1 MSIKKIREQT
11 GFSNSTISRVLNG
24 KAKEFRISDK
34 TTRAI
39 VAAAKKLKYR
49 PNILARSLRLQK
61 TMTIGLIVPDIRNA
75 FFGELSW
82 RIEEL
87 LRGHGYSTILCNTNE
102 VPENEEFYLKVL
114 IDRQVDGIIIAPIH
128 TREWKDLHDI
138 RRGTE
143 IILIDRIFYDTDIPW
158 VTGDNLKAAEALTS
172 ILIKKGFKRIAYLG
186 GTSGTYINS
195 MRFQGY
201 QNALKAHTLPLIDD
215 IIQFGGYSVEAGE
228 AMMQNLLKAD
238 PDIKAVMCVN
248 NLVFQGAMKVVQ
260 GYELTTSNP
269 IIMGAFDIHPFCG
282 IFKRPLACASQNLE
296 KMAQAAVSLIVNR
309 IQGKRMRKTH
319 LILPIRVESHRF
331 R

>member
-1 MSIKKIREQT
+1 MSIKEIREQT
-11 GFSNSTISRVLNG
+11 GFSYSTISRVLNG

-34 TTRAI
+34 TSRAI
-39 VAAAKKLKYR
+39 LGAAKRLKYR
-49 PNILARSLRLQK
+49 PNILARSLRLRE
-61 TMTIGLIVPDIRNA
+61 TMTIGLIVPDIRNT

-102 VPENEEFYLKVL
+102 IPENEEFYLRVL
-114 IDRQVDGIIIAPIH
+114 VDRQVDGIIISPIH

-138 RRGTE
+138 RMETE

-172 ILIKKGFKRIAYLG
+172 SLIRKGFDKIAYLG
-186 GTSGTYINS
+186 GTSGTYMNS

-201 QNALKAHTLPLIDD
+201 QNALKKYQLPLLDE
-215 IIQFGGYSVEAGE
+215 IIQFVGYSVEAGE
-228 AMMQNLLKAD
+228 AMMLSLLKAD

-260 GYELTTSNP
+260 GYELTTRDP
-269 IIMGAFDIHPFCG
+269 IVMGAFDIHPLCG
-282 IFKRPLACASQNLE
+282 IFKRPLVCANQDLP
-296 KMAQAAVSLIVNR
+296 KMAEAAVSLIVNR
-309 IQGKRMRKTH
+309 IKGKSLRKTH
-319 LILPIRVESHRF
+319 LTLPIRVEEHRF